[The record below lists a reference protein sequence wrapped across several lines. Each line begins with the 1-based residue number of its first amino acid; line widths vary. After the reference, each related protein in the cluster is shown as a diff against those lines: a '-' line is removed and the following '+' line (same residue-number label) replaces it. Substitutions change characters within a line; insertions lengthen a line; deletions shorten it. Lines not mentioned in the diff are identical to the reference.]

1 MTPADVQ
8 YQDEIMCSCDLDLDP
23 SITALQTD
31 RQTKM
36 LPKTLQRRIGGWHL
50 AVRVL

>member
-1 MTPADVQ
+1 MTPADMQ

-31 RQTKM
+31 RQTAKQTENITT
-36 LPKTLQRRIGGWHL
+36 PHWWV
-50 AVRVL
+50 APSS